1 MPYYPPVTGP
11 PQPSLA
17 ERLDLLNRHLDVLG
31 RQLRDGIARAVAQA
45 VSGAVE
51 QALGTLLGKAPA
63 QTQWPYQGEHRP
75 ANRWDDDPDDEDMD
89 PWTNSPHPQ
98 YARPTTPPAAPNPP
112 GGHFASALAVGLRT
126 AVWWFR
132 QARSRRPVLTTLAV
146 GLAAGIAVLAA
157 GASSAVGL
165 VGTALGALAVADVTR
180 SGVSTLANTA
190 SR

>member
-11 PQPSLA
+11 PQPSLS
-17 ERLDLLNRHLDVLG
+17 ERLDLLNRHLDTLG

-51 QALGTLLGKAPA
+51 QALGTLLGKAPT
-63 QTQWPYQGEHRP
+63 QRQWPYQSDHRP
-75 ANRWDDDPDDEDMD
+75 VSRWDDDPDDEDTD
-89 PWTNSPHPQ
+89 PWMSSPHPQ
-98 YARPTTPPAAPNPP
+98 YARPSTPPAANPR

-180 SGVSTLANTA
+180 SGVTA
-190 SR
+190 LSDTAFR

>member
-1 MPYYPPVTGP
+1 MTGP

-17 ERLDLLNRHLDVLG
+17 ERLDLLTRHLDALG

-51 QALGTLLGKAPA
+51 QALGTLLGKAP
-63 QTQWPYQGEHRP
+63 TQRPWPYQGEQHRP
-75 ANRWDDDPDDEDMD
+75 VSRWDDDADDEDMD
-89 PWTNSPHPQ
+89 PWMNNPHPQ
-98 YARPTTPPAAPNPP
+98 YARPTTPPAPTPR

-180 SGVSTLANTA
+180 SGVCTLASTA